1 MPDTGTGTG
10 TASGPDPVKR
20 IEGKVAVVTGGASG
34 LGEATARLVVARGGR
49 VAILDRDADRAKA
62 VADDLGDAARAYVA
76 DVTDAEQVKAAIDG
90 AVAELGPVRATVICA
105 GVGFAQRTVGR
116 AGPAD
121 LDMFS
126 TVIRINLIGTYN
138 VLRLA
143 AAAMAANEPD
153 ATGERGVVVMTAS
166 VAAFDGQIGQT
177 AYSASKGGVA
187 ALTLPAA
194 RDLAVLGVRV
204 CTIAPGVF
212 ETPMFAGLPPAARD
226 ALASQVPF
234 PSRLG
239 DPREYALLA
248 CQIIEQPYL
257 NGEVIRLDAAL
268 RMGPR

>member
-1 MPDTGTGTG
+1 MADTDTGAG
-10 TASGPDPVKR
+10 AGPDPVKPVAGR
-20 IEGKVAVVTGGASG
+20 TAVVSGGASG
-34 LGEATARLVVARGGR
+34 LGEATARLLVARGAR

-76 DVTDAEQVKAAIDG
+76 DVTEPDQVKAAIDG
-90 AVAELGPVRATVICA
+90 AAEELGPVSAAVICA

-116 AGPAD
+116 GGPAD
-121 LDMFS
+121 LDSFS

-143 AAAMAANEPD
+143 AAAMAGNEPD
-153 ATGERGVVVMTAS
+153 ETGERGVVVMTAS

-187 ALTLPAA
+187 AMTLPAA
-194 RDLAVLGVRV
+194 RDLSVLGVRV

-212 ETPMFAGLPPAARD
+212 STPMFAGLSPAARD
-226 ALASQVPF
+226 ALAAQVPF
-234 PSRLG
+234 PPRLG

-248 CQIIEQPYL
+248 CQIIEHPYL
-257 NGEVIRLDAAL
+257 NGEVIRLDAGL
-268 RMGPR
+268 RMGPK